1 MKKKI
6 ALLMAVLM
14 LALVVP
20 VSTPAGADTPDGPTS
35 FVRVRLSTGDTGKIT
50 ITVSGTYRIV
60 ESNETFTGGKLTV
73 TASGNRVTVA
83 HSSRGELYSGTA
95 ATIER
100 CDLARTAGYLT
111 LPVAGYSRS
120 YLGHLSVTA
129 SGSRLQVVNR
139 VPLSHYL
146 YGVVAYEMSDS
157 FPLEALKAQAVA
169 ARTFA
174 RRQMAGGKHA
184 DADVCSQSACCQ
196 ACLSADALQE
206 RYGAAF
212 DAAWDK
218 ASNAVQQTQDEVLT
232 YGGALIDAVY
242 FSCSGGS
249 TEAAAAVWGTD
260 VPYLQAVDSPGEQDA
275 APYASTVTCSPAE
288 FAETLGLAADGDPAG
303 WLGGTSYTAGGG
315 VDTCTIRGQAYA
327 GTRLRQLF
335 GLNSTRFSLRYADGV
350 FRFDVRGYGHRVG
363 MSQYGANAIARLGF
377 DYQTILRY
385 YYRGAKIETQ
395 KGSLV

>member
-1 MKKKI
+1 MSVLI
-6 ALLMAVLM
+6 RAGILALGAVL
-14 LALVVP
+14 LIPSGSARGEAAPQETLLLVVEAP
-20 VSTPAGADTPDGPTS
+20 SA
-35 FVRVRLSTGDTGKIT
+35 KET
-50 ITVSGTYRIV
+50 ITVLRDGDV
-60 ESNETFTGGKLTV
+60 QEEDFET
-73 TASGNRVTVA
+73 
-83 HSSRGELYSGTA
+83 
-95 ATIER
+95 
-100 CDLARTAGYLT
+100 YLT
-111 LPVAGYSRS
+111 
-120 YLGHLSVTA
+120 
-129 SGSRLQVVNR
+129 QVV
-139 VPLSHYL
+139 LS
-146 YGVVAYEMSDS
+146 EMPAD
-157 FPLEALKAQAVA
+157 FATEALKAQAVA

-184 DADVCSQSACCQ
+184 DAHCPLTKETYHLIDG
-196 ACLSADALQE
+196 DAIAKMKKGVYILNTS
-206 RYGAAF
+206 R
-212 DAAWDK
+212 
-218 ASNAVQQTQDEVLT
+218 
-232 YGGALIDAVY
+232 GALIDAVY

-249 TEAAAAVWGTD
+249 TEAAAAVWGAD

-315 VDTCTIRGQAYA
+315 VDTCTIRGQAYT

>member
-1 MKKKI
+1 MSVLI
-6 ALLMAVLM
+6 RAGILALGAVL
-14 LALVVP
+14 LIPSGSARGEAAPQETLLLVVEAP
-20 VSTPAGADTPDGPTS
+20 SA
-35 FVRVRLSTGDTGKIT
+35 KET
-50 ITVSGTYRIV
+50 ITVLRDGDAQ
-60 ESNETFTGGKLTV
+60 EEDFET
-73 TASGNRVTVA
+73 
-83 HSSRGELYSGTA
+83 
-95 ATIER
+95 
-100 CDLARTAGYLT
+100 YLT
-111 LPVAGYSRS
+111 
-120 YLGHLSVTA
+120 
-129 SGSRLQVVNR
+129 QVV
-139 VPLSHYL
+139 LS
-146 YGVVAYEMSDS
+146 EMPAD
-157 FPLEALKAQAVA
+157 FATEALKAQAVA

-275 APYASTVTCSPAE
+275 A
-288 FAETLGLAADGDPAG
+288 G

>member
-1 MKKKI
+1 MSVLI
-6 ALLMAVLM
+6 RAGILALGAVL
-14 LALVVP
+14 LIPSGSARGESAPQEPLLLVVEAP
-20 VSTPAGADTPDGPTS
+20 DT
-35 FVRVRLSTGDTGKIT
+35 KET
-50 ITVSGTYRIV
+50 ITVLQDSGAQKEDFDT
-60 ESNETFTGGKLTV
+60 
-73 TASGNRVTVA
+73 
-83 HSSRGELYSGTA
+83 
-95 ATIER
+95 
-100 CDLARTAGYLT
+100 YLT
-111 LPVAGYSRS
+111 
-120 YLGHLSVTA
+120 
-129 SGSRLQVVNR
+129 QVV
-139 VPLSHYL
+139 LS
-146 YGVVAYEMSDS
+146 EMPAD
-157 FPLEALKAQAVA
+157 FAPEALKAQAVA

-174 RRQMAGGKHA
+174 RRQMSGGKHA

-196 ACLSADALQE
+196 ACLSADALRE
-206 RYGAAF
+206 RYGATF

-218 ASNAVQQTQDEVLT
+218 AADAVRQTQDEVLT
-232 YGGALIDAVY
+232 YGDALIDAVY

-335 GLNSTRFSLRYADGV
+335 GLNSTRFALRYADGV

-385 YYRGAKIETQ
+385 YYRGARIETQ
-395 KGSLV
+395 RLPSQGSCQPKAD

>member
-1 MKKKI
+1 MSVLI
-6 ALLMAVLM
+6 RAGILALGAVL
-14 LALVVP
+14 LIPSGSARGEAAPQETLLLVVEAP
-20 VSTPAGADTPDGPTS
+20 SA
-35 FVRVRLSTGDTGKIT
+35 KET
-50 ITVSGTYRIV
+50 ITVLRDGDAQ
-60 ESNETFTGGKLTV
+60 EEDFET
-73 TASGNRVTVA
+73 
-83 HSSRGELYSGTA
+83 
-95 ATIER
+95 
-100 CDLARTAGYLT
+100 YLT
-111 LPVAGYSRS
+111 
-120 YLGHLSVTA
+120 
-129 SGSRLQVVNR
+129 QVV
-139 VPLSHYL
+139 LS
-146 YGVVAYEMSDS
+146 EMPAD
-157 FPLEALKAQAVA
+157 FATEALKAQAVA

-184 DADVCSQSACCQ
+184 NADVCGQSACCQ

-218 ASNAVQQTQDEVLT
+218 AADAVRQTQDEVLT

>member
-1 MKKKI
+1 MSVWI
-6 ALLMAVLM
+6 RAGILALGAVL
-14 LALVVP
+14 LIPSGSARGEAAPQETLLLVVEAP
-20 VSTPAGADTPDGPTS
+20 SA
-35 FVRVRLSTGDTGKIT
+35 KET
-50 ITVSGTYRIV
+50 ITVLRDGDAQ
-60 ESNETFTGGKLTV
+60 EEDFET
-73 TASGNRVTVA
+73 
-83 HSSRGELYSGTA
+83 
-95 ATIER
+95 
-100 CDLARTAGYLT
+100 YLT
-111 LPVAGYSRS
+111 
-120 YLGHLSVTA
+120 
-129 SGSRLQVVNR
+129 QVV
-139 VPLSHYL
+139 LS
-146 YGVVAYEMSDS
+146 EMPAD
-157 FPLEALKAQAVA
+157 FAPEALKAQAVA

-184 DADVCSQSACCQ
+184 DADVCGQSACCQ

-218 ASNAVQQTQDEVLT
+218 ASSAVQQTQDEVLT

-260 VPYLQAVDSPGEQDA
+260 VPYLQAVSSPGEQDA
-275 APYASTVTCSPAE
+275 APYASTVICSPAE

-327 GTRLRQLF
+327 GTQLRQLF
-335 GLNSTRFSLRYADGV
+335 GLNSTCFALRYADGV

-377 DYQTILRY
+377 DYKTILRF
-385 YYRGAKIETQ
+385 YYRGAAIESVQ
-395 KGSLV
+395 ESFAGSL

>member
-1 MKKKI
+1 MSVLI
-6 ALLMAVLM
+6 RAGILALGAVL
-14 LALVVP
+14 LIPSGSVRGETAPQDPLLLVVEAP
-20 VSTPAGADTPDGPTS
+20 GT
-35 FVRVRLSTGDTGKIT
+35 KET
-50 ITVSGTYRIV
+50 ITVLRD
-60 ESNETFTGGKLTV
+60 GGAQEEDFDT
-73 TASGNRVTVA
+73 
-83 HSSRGELYSGTA
+83 
-95 ATIER
+95 
-100 CDLARTAGYLT
+100 YLT
-111 LPVAGYSRS
+111 
-120 YLGHLSVTA
+120 
-129 SGSRLQVVNR
+129 QVV
-139 VPLSHYL
+139 LS
-146 YGVVAYEMSDS
+146 EMPAD
-157 FPLEALKAQAVA
+157 FAPEALKAQAVA

-184 DADVCSQSACCQ
+184 DADVCDRSACCQ
-196 ACLSADALQE
+196 ACLSAEALQE

-218 ASNAVQQTQDEVLT
+218 AADAVQQTQDEVLT

-335 GLNSTRFSLRYADGV
+335 GLNSTRFALRYADGV

>member
-1 MKKKI
+1 M
-6 ALLMAVLM
+6 
-14 LALVVP
+14 P
-20 VSTPAGADTPDGPTS
+20 
-35 FVRVRLSTGDTGKIT
+35 
-50 ITVSGTYRIV
+50 
-60 ESNETFTGGKLTV
+60 
-73 TASGNRVTVA
+73 
-83 HSSRGELYSGTA
+83 
-95 ATIER
+95 
-100 CDLARTAGYLT
+100 
-111 LPVAGYSRS
+111 
-120 YLGHLSVTA
+120 
-129 SGSRLQVVNR
+129 
-139 VPLSHYL
+139 
-146 YGVVAYEMSDS
+146 
-157 FPLEALKAQAVA
+157 
-169 ARTFA
+169 
-174 RRQMAGGKHA
+174 
-184 DADVCSQSACCQ
+184 
-196 ACLSADALQE
+196 
-206 RYGAAF
+206 
-212 DAAWDK
+212 DK

-377 DYQTILRY
+377 DYQTILRT
-385 YYRGAKIETQ
+385 YRGAKD
-395 KGSLV
+395 

>member
-1 MKKKI
+1 MSVLI
-6 ALLMAVLM
+6 RAGILALGAVL
-14 LALVVP
+14 LIPSGSARGEAAPQETLLLVVEAP
-20 VSTPAGADTPDGPTS
+20 ST
-35 FVRVRLSTGDTGKIT
+35 KET
-50 ITVSGTYRIV
+50 ITVLRDGDAQ
-60 ESNETFTGGKLTV
+60 EEDFET
-73 TASGNRVTVA
+73 
-83 HSSRGELYSGTA
+83 
-95 ATIER
+95 
-100 CDLARTAGYLT
+100 YLT
-111 LPVAGYSRS
+111 
-120 YLGHLSVTA
+120 
-129 SGSRLQVVNR
+129 QVV
-139 VPLSHYL
+139 LS
-146 YGVVAYEMSDS
+146 EMPAD
-157 FPLEALKAQAVA
+157 FATEALKAQAVA

-350 FRFDVRGYGHRVG
+350 FLFDVRGYGHRVG

-377 DYQTILRY
+377 GYQTILRY

-395 KGSLV
+395 KGFLV

>member
-1 MKKKI
+1 M
-6 ALLMAVLM
+6 
-14 LALVVP
+14 
-20 VSTPAGADTPDGPTS
+20 PAD
-35 FVRVRLSTGDTGKIT
+35 F
-50 ITVSGTYRIV
+50 
-60 ESNETFTGGKLTV
+60 
-73 TASGNRVTVA
+73 
-83 HSSRGELYSGTA
+83 
-95 ATIER
+95 AT
-100 CDLARTAGYLT
+100 
-111 LPVAGYSRS
+111 
-120 YLGHLSVTA
+120 
-129 SGSRLQVVNR
+129 
-139 VPLSHYL
+139 
-146 YGVVAYEMSDS
+146 
-157 FPLEALKAQAVA
+157 EALKAQAVA

-184 DADVCSQSACCQ
+184 NADVCSQSACCQ

-303 WLGGTSYTAGGG
+303 WLGGTSYTAGSG
-315 VDTCTIRGQAYA
+315 VDTCTIRGQAYT

-335 GLNSTRFSLRYADGV
+335 GLNSTRFFAAVRERRLPLR
-350 FRFDVRGYGHRVG
+350 R
-363 MSQYGANAIARLGF
+363 ARLRPPRR
-377 DYQTILRY
+377 YEPIRRQRHRPPRLRLSNDPALLLP
-385 YYRGAKIETQ
+385 RREDRNAKRLPCVKGA
-395 KGSLV
+395 GSR